1 MLKMQFTLMQDVAVQ
16 RSQKMLRVIRDNQPL
31 NCVEEEEWEM
41 AAWKTPDI
49 PRGFFNTTS
58 RTVYSTEENVEGED
72 EDRIHNGK
80 RDEEEMIWYTWGSMR
95 SKTAMMM
102 TMKSNP

>member
-1 MLKMQFTLMQDVAVQ
+1 MQDVAVQ
-16 RSQKMLRVIRDNQPL
+16 RSQKMHRVIRDNQPL
-31 NCVEEEEWEM
+31 NCVEKEEWEM

-80 RDEEEMIWYTWGSMR
+80 RDEEDDDLVYMGEHAQRDDDDDDNEEQLITVMQPR
-95 SKTAMMM
+95 
-102 TMKSNP
+102 